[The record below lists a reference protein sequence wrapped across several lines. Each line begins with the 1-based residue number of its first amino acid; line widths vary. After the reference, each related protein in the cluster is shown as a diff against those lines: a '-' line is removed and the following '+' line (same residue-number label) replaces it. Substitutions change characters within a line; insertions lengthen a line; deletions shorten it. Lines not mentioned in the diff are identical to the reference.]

1 MPSYVLALDLPITI
15 TEETLRMILDP
26 NNEHIPHEKGI
37 LIKTYQN
44 PNLNNKYAI
53 IKFNDMEGSIIARD
67 YNKTIRNGILLKLYL
82 SREITVEFI
91 NNDQKMIFVEIKP
104 NQITIKEIKGIFSDY
119 GEITEIKL
127 LKSKKI
133 ISVTFLYLESALKAL
148 FEFDPKSNSNIID
161 TNIYPYLIHK
171 KEKNE
176 GMKSFIQ
183 NLTIKF
189 TNREEYSESSIF
201 VFNLPID
208 QSQSYPN
215 LRCAN
220 LHCFSR

>member
-127 LKSKKI
+127 LK
-133 ISVTFLYLESALKAL
+133 
-148 FEFDPKSNSNIID
+148 N
-161 TNIYPYLIHK
+161 
-171 KEKNE
+171 
-176 GMKSFIQ
+176 
-183 NLTIKF
+183 
-189 TNREEYSESSIF
+189 
-201 VFNLPID
+201 
-208 QSQSYPN
+208 
-215 LRCAN
+215 
-220 LHCFSR
+220 